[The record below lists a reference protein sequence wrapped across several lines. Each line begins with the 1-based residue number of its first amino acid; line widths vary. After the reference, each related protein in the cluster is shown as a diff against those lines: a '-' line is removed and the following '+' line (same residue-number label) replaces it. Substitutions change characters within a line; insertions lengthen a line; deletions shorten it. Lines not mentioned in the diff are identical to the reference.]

1 MARKREATEFQ
12 GGTSGSPPSPDTA
25 ASTREHA
32 AVAAPPKLRRR
43 PLLALAGLALV
54 VLGALLAVW
63 VYLSSTD
70 SVSAVAVRDT
80 VMRGET
86 ITAADLMS
94 VQVTPDPA
102 LQVVPATELN
112 SFVGQRAARDL
123 SAGTLLTPGATT
135 GQVVPGVGQSVVG
148 LALTVELMPGEPLQV
163 GDRVRVVATPGQ
175 AGDPATFESAGTVFA
190 AEVVAVTTSIESART
205 VVSVLVPE
213 GDAAQVA
220 RWASTGRAALVL
232 DSREG
237 D

>member
-1 MARKREATEFQ
+1 
-12 GGTSGSPPSPDTA
+12 
-25 ASTREHA
+25 
-32 AVAAPPKLRRR
+32 
-43 PLLALAGLALV
+43 
-54 VLGALLAVW
+54 LAVW
-63 VYLSSTD
+63 VYLSNTD

-102 LQVVPATELN
+102 LQVVPGAALE
-112 SFVGQRAARDL
+112 SFVGHRAARDL
-123 SAGTLLTPGATT
+123 SAGTLLTREAITE
-135 GQVVPGVGQSVVG
+135 QVVPGQGQSVVG
-148 LALTVELMPGEPLQV
+148 LALTAELMPGEPLQV

-175 AGDPATFESAGTVFA
+175 AGDPATFESADTLFP
-190 AEVVAVTTSIESART
+190 AEVVDVATSVESAQT

-213 GDAAQVA
+213 GDAAQIA
-220 RWASTGRAALVL
+220 QWASAGRAALVL

>member
-1 MARKREATEFQ
+1 MARKFDQAEGQ
-12 GGTSGSPPSPDTA
+12 GGAGGSVPPSTA
-25 ASTREHA
+25 PPKKETV

-43 PLLALAGLALV
+43 PLLALAGLGLV
-54 VLGALLAVW
+54 VMGALLAVW
-63 VYLSSTD
+63 VYLSNTD
-70 SVSAVAVRDT
+70 ATSAVAVRDT

-86 ITAADLMS
+86 ITAADLIT

-102 LQVVPATELN
+102 LQLVPAADLD

-123 SAGTLLTPGATT
+123 SAGALLTPDAAS
-135 GQVVPGVGQSVVG
+135 GQVVPGTGESVVG
-148 LALTVELMPGEPLQV
+148 LALTAELMPGEPLMV

-175 AGDPATFESAGTVFA
+175 AGDPATFESADTVFG
-190 AEVVAVTTSIESART
+190 AEVVGVNASVESAKT

-213 GDAAQVA
+213 QEAAQIA
-220 RWASTGRAALVL
+220 QWASAGRAALVL

>member
-1 MARKREATEFQ
+1 MARKQDTT
-12 GGTSGSPPSPDTA
+12 TSGGGGAVPPDTPA
-25 ASTREHA
+25 AQQA
-32 AVAAPPKLRRR
+32 IVAPPPKLRRR
-43 PLLALAGLALV
+43 PLLALTGLGLV

-63 VYLSSTD
+63 VYVSSTD
-70 SVSAVAVRDT
+70 SVHAVAVRDT

-86 ITAADLMS
+86 ITAADLMT

-102 LQVVPATELN
+102 LQLVPAADLD

-123 SAGTLLTPGATT
+123 SAGALLTPGAATE
-135 GQVVPGVGQSVVG
+135 QVIPGLGESVVG
-148 LALTVELMPGEPLQV
+148 LALTPALMPGEPLMA

-175 AGDPATFESAGTVFA
+175 AGDPASFETADTVFG
-190 AEVVAVTTSIESART
+190 AEVVGVATSMESAQT

-213 GDAAQVA
+213 QDAVQVA
-220 RWASTGRAALVL
+220 RWASAGRAALVL